1 MSISNSLEY
10 RTYKVCGLYVVAF
23 CESAYICMVFDK
35 VCTQDMCYDEIK
47 LCAQNLLTVLGL
59 IMNTTGGVEG
69 GGQRRRFSTWTLAT
83 FACCETPNHLY

>member
-1 MSISNSLEY
+1 MWAL
-10 RTYKVCGLYVVAF
+10 CGCF
-23 CESAYICMVFDK
+23 CESAYICVVFGK

-69 GGQRRRFSTWTLAT
+69 GGDAKKEILHLSTCNFCVL
-83 FACCETPNHLY
+83 